1 MDLQP
6 PPGAREA
13 DLEGLGTKPRIPSF
27 ASLTLD
33 LVIVVPY
40 LKKERW
46 KLEIISS
53 NPVLSWRKRARH
65 RRQRTYTRSHTGVGP
80 QARGWKQPTANPIHS
95 KMVLTSF

>member
-1 MDLQP
+1 M
-6 PPGAREA
+6 EA
-13 DLEGLGTKPRIPSF
+13 DWEGLGTKPWIPSF

-53 NPVLSWRKRARH
+53 NPALSWRKRARQ
-65 RRQRTYTRSHTGVGP
+65 RRQRTYTRSHTG
-80 QARGWKQPTANPIHS
+80 ARPPGQGLETAYC
-95 KMVLTSF
+95 